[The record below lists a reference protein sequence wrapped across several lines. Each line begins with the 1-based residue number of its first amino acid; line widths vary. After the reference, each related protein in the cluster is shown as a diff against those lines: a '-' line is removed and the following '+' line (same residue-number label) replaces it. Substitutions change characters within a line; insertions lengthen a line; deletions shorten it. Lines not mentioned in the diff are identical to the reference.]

1 MAHIPLLLENI
12 FSPHIKTSRKC
23 LFFSTR
29 IKKRDKSSGCFWYG
43 VWHGTPNVFLIH
55 ILHTYMRRCQSSINK
70 NPPSPLLSLFILISW
85 DFVLLCVNISKS
97 NPCSEKML
105 VFIQAYTSIILY
117 FCGFF
122 QTSDSSLLRWLFR
135 PLNLCVPLILLLNRK
150 VFTSN
155 FF

>member
-1 MAHIPLLLENI
+1 MGSQYKPAEDCAHTKKRGPFSYSSCIKHNGSYSFIAWKYI
-12 FSPHIKTSRKC
+12 FSTHKNFKKVP
-23 LFFSTR
+23 FFSTR

-85 DFVLLCVNISKS
+85 DFVRILCVNISKS

-105 VFIQAYTSIILY
+105 VFI
-117 FCGFF
+117 
-122 QTSDSSLLRWLFR
+122 
-135 PLNLCVPLILLLNRK
+135 
-150 VFTSN
+150 
-155 FF
+155 

>member
-23 LFFSTR
+23 LFQCAN
-29 IKKRDKSSGCFWYG
+29 KKRDKSSGCFWYG

-85 DFVLLCVNISKS
+85 DFFRILCVNISKS
-97 NPCSEKML
+97 NPCSEKVP
-105 VFIQAYTSIILY
+105 VFFRHFHSFIKKPKL
-117 FCGFF
+117 
-122 QTSDSSLLRWLFR
+122 SSQGRVHFEVSLAMWRRKTLKQ
-135 PLNLCVPLILLLNRK
+135 NRHQPRI
-150 VFTSN
+150 
-155 FF
+155 